1 MMKKS
6 FTPSRHSGFTL
17 VELMIAVVLGL
28 LIVAGVIGV
37 FLSNKQVYRQNENVA
52 RLQESARYANEVMSR
67 DIREAGG
74 IACGSDLPTAN
85 VVNNPTANWWSNWGE
100 GIHGY
105 ESGETLPAK
114 ATGTGTDERVAGTDA
129 VIVWSGD
136 PASGVTI
143 VDHDPPAAQFKVNIS
158 AHGFADGDVLLGCD
172 LNQAAIFQVTNASDT
187 NVTIVHNTGT
197 EVPGNCSKGLGFPTD
212 CSSVNGNPY
221 TFAGGGIMNKLASSA
236 WYIGYNGR
244 GGKSLYKANRL
255 TSDEVAEGI
264 TDLQIQY
271 LVVDSGGNLASS
283 YIDAD
288 SVADWTFVVGTRLI
302 FTIDTLE
309 NIGTDGQPI
318 TRTWNSVI
326 TLRNRRP

>member
-1 MMKKS
+1 M
-6 FTPSRHSGFTL
+6 
-17 VELMIAVVLGL
+17 LGL

-52 RLQESARYANEVMSR
+52 RLQESARYAKEIIYR

-74 IACGSDLPTAN
+74 IACGSNLPTAN
-85 VVNNPTANWWSNWGE
+85 VVNNPTANWWSDWGE
-100 GIHGY
+100 GIRGY
-105 ESGETLPAK
+105 EGTETLPAK

-129 VIVWSGD
+129 VIVWRGD
-136 PASGVTI
+136 AASGVTI
-143 VDHDPPAAQFKVNIS
+143 VSHDPPAAQFKVNTT
-158 AHGFADGDVLLGCD
+158 AHGFTDGAVLLVCD

-221 TFAGGGIMNKLASSA
+221 TFAGGGIMSQLASSA

-244 GGKSLYKANRL
+244 GGKSLYKANSI

-264 TDLQIQY
+264 TDLQMKY
-271 LVVDSGGNLASS
+271 LVVDSSGNLASS
-283 YIDAD
+283 YVDAT
-288 SVADWTFVVGTRLI
+288 SVTDWTLVVATRLVL
-302 FTIDTLE
+302 TVETLE
-309 NIGTDGQPI
+309 NVGSDGLPI